1 MALPM
6 VYGGPGRYVQGPGEL
21 SRQGRYLSWLGC
33 AAYVLFDQGTEDRL
47 CRQIVD
53 GFLDD
58 DLSEPFFKIYDGPCT
73 EEAVVEMAKEAQAEV
88 SATWWWV
95 LAAAKCSISPR
106 PLRFMPSCRCAV
118 CPTAAS
124 MDGPCS
130 AISVLYHED
139 GSFDRYLM
147 LEKNPDLV
155 VVDTNVVASAPLR
168 MTVAGMGDALA
179 TYFEA
184 RSCAAAHGANE
195 HGGAPGH
202 LALVAARA
210 CYDTLMECGVA
221 AKRDLKKGRISP
233 AVERLIECN
242 ILLSGVGFESG
253 GLALAHAIANGLT
266 ILPECKAMHGEAV
279 AFGLVVQLRLERA
292 PELDQVLEFC
302 QRVGLPTTLEELGLG
317 EISDADLQGVANAAF
332 RNERNMANEQA
343 KVTRQKLAEL
353 MREA

>member
-53 GFLDD
+53 GFLDE
-58 DLSEPFFKIYDGPCT
+58 DLSEPFFKIYNGPCT
-73 EEAVVEMAKEAQAEV
+73 EEAVAKEARAEYCDMV
-88 SATWWWV
+88 V
-95 LAAAKCSISPR
+95 GIGGGKMLDIAKAVAFYAEL
-106 PLRFMPSCRCAV
+106 PLCV

-155 VVDTNVVASAPLR
+155 VVDTNVVA
-168 MTVAGMGDALA
+168 
-179 TYFEA
+179 
-184 RSCAAAHGANE
+184 CAAAHGANE

-210 CYDTLMECGVA
+210 CYDILMECGVA
-221 AKRDLKKGRISP
+221 AKRDLKKGRTSP

-302 QRVGLPTTLEELGLG
+302 QRVGLPTTLEDLGLG
-317 EISDADLQGVANAAF
+317 EISDADLQSVANAAF

-343 KVTRQKLAEL
+343 KVTKQKLVQL
-353 MREA
+353 MCEA

>member
-73 EEAVVEMAKEAQAEV
+73 EEAVVEMAKEAQAEYCDMV
-88 SATWWWV
+88 V
-95 LAAAKCSISPR
+95 GIGGGKMLDIAKAVAFYAEL
-106 PLRFMPSCRCAV
+106 PLCV

-130 AISVLYHED
+130 V
-139 GSFDRYLM
+139 
-147 LEKNPDLV
+147 
-155 VVDTNVVASAPLR
+155 
-168 MTVAGMGDALA
+168 
-179 TYFEA
+179 
-184 RSCAAAHGANE
+184 
-195 HGGAPGH
+195 
-202 LALVAARA
+202 
-210 CYDTLMECGVA
+210 
-221 AKRDLKKGRISP
+221 
-233 AVERLIECN
+233 
-242 ILLSGVGFESG
+242 
-253 GLALAHAIANGLT
+253 
-266 ILPECKAMHGEAV
+266 
-279 AFGLVVQLRLERA
+279 
-292 PELDQVLEFC
+292 
-302 QRVGLPTTLEELGLG
+302 
-317 EISDADLQGVANAAF
+317 ISDGDLQGVANAVF
-332 RNERNMANEQA
+332 RNERNMVNEQA